1 MVISVLGVSKFF
13 GKKIA
18 LDNVSLDIPENTV
31 FILVGPNGA
40 GKTTLLRLLCGELRS
55 SHGTIKVK
63 KGASIA
69 VAEENRDFFKN
80 FDAESYAKMW
90 GLLYPGFDRDN
101 FFNMLSML
109 KIPAD
114 KRVEN
119 YSKGMKTWLHNSLVI
134 SSNSSIMIFDE
145 PLQHLDPAVRMNF
158 HSILQ
163 DQAGKGRTMI
173 ISTHEIDEFD
183 KYAGHIAI
191 IHSGKTALNEEVR
204 KTLFDHRIVPGTQTH
219 GSFDVIGPVFSEK
232 LVRTVEN
239 IGREPLLKEIAA
251 GYINGLDLGNG

>member
-101 FFNMLSML
+101 FFNML
-109 KIPAD
+109 
-114 KRVEN
+114 
-119 YSKGMKTWLHNSLVI
+119 
-134 SSNSSIMIFDE
+134 
-145 PLQHLDPAVRMNF
+145 
-158 HSILQ
+158 
-163 DQAGKGRTMI
+163 
-173 ISTHEIDEFD
+173 
-183 KYAGHIAI
+183 
-191 IHSGKTALNEEVR
+191 
-204 KTLFDHRIVPGTQTH
+204 
-219 GSFDVIGPVFSEK
+219 
-232 LVRTVEN
+232 
-239 IGREPLLKEIAA
+239 
-251 GYINGLDLGNG
+251 